1 MVTAFNDW
9 CFDAS
14 RKPGDTG
21 VVETDYGYHIMYFV
35 GEDLPRWQAQVSD
48 TLKDEDYAEW
58 VTALTA
64 DSSIEQNSSGMKYVG

>member
-21 VVETDYGYHIMYFV
+21 VVETDYGYHVMYFV
-35 GEDLPRWQAQVSD
+35 GEALPRWQAQVSD
-48 TLKDEDYAEW
+48 TLKNEDYTEW

-64 DSSIEQNSSGMKYVG
+64 ESSIEQNSSGMKNVG

>member
-1 MVTAFNDW
+1 M
-9 CFDAS
+9 
-14 RKPGDTG
+14 
-21 VVETDYGYHIMYFV
+21 VETDYGYHVMYFV

-64 DSSIEQNSSGMKYVG
+64 DSSIEQNSSGMKNVG